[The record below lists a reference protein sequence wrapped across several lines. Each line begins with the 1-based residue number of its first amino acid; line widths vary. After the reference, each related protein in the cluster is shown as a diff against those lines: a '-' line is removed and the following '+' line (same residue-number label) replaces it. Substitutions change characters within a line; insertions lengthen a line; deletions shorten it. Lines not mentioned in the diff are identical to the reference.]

1 MCLHMRVRLAIGKG
15 IEGRKKGILTE
26 PRHHRVMEICGEKGE
41 RETSLTDGRAPA
53 RRGEEKGEENTV

>member
-1 MCLHMRVRLAIGKG
+1 MRVRHAIGKG

-41 RETSLTDGRAPA
+41 RDTSLTDGRVPA
-53 RRGEEKGEENTV
+53 RRRERRMEENTV